1 MEASGFFPVPAI
13 RVASPGI
20 GVEIGRVLQDTK
32 NDSQAIEVEVLEV
45 DGVTVPPRPEVE
57 NTPRQDA
64 PWRQWQGQ
72 ITRLDGRWWPLWVIL
87 GIIAVG
93 LLLSLGLVIGV
104 IYLVFRVLAAIAR
117 ALFG

>member
-1 MEASGFFPVPAI
+1 MRGFFPGPTI
-13 RVASPGI
+13 RVATQGA
-20 GVEIGRVLQDTK
+20 GVEIHRVLEDTK

-57 NTPRQDA
+57 DAPRQDA

-72 ITRLDGRWWPLWVIL
+72 ITRLDSRWWPLWVIL
-87 GIIAVG
+87 GVLAVG
-93 LLLSLGLVIGV
+93 LLLTFGLVIGV
-104 IYLVFRVLAAIAR
+104 IYLIFRILAAMGR